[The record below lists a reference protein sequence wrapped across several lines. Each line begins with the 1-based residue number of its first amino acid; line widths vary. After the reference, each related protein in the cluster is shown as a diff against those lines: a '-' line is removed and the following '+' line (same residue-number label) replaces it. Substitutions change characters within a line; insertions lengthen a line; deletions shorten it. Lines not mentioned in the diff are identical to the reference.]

1 MSQRSREKL
10 RNPLGV
16 VMAKAPVRLLDL
28 MRQTEDPHVINL
40 AAGIPS
46 SDFLPLDAL
55 KSAMEAELASRARE
69 MFSYHRPEGA
79 GLLRDAIREYL
90 AVRGVRVTS
99 DQVLVTTGC
108 SGALASMMGAVLKKG
123 DTVVCEGPAY
133 YGQLELL
140 RAIGVKFRMVAT
152 AVGQEPDPAKWEKAL
167 KAKPKPKLLLVTST
181 LSNPSGATLRE
192 EWRPRLVEICKKAG
206 VPILED
212 DIYGDLLGRARPK
225 PLRAFDDGS
234 TVLYVT
240 SFSKTVAPGLRIG
253 FALPGKWMDEAAD
266 RQCRQT
272 IHGGVPPEY
281 VTAAFLRSGRMESH
295 LEMLQS
301 VYAKRR
307 ELALGILL
315 RELPAGV
322 HAEDPKGGYML
333 WVRGGSTKVMDE
345 VAKQC
350 LGQGVAVVG
359 GGIFF
364 ANPPKEA
371 CFRLNCARATPE
383 DLAKGVGI
391 FCKVLQA
398 AVGKKK

>member
-1 MSQRSREKL
+1 
-10 RNPLGV
+10 
-16 VMAKAPVRLLDL
+16 MALPPIRLLDL

-46 SDFLPLDAL
+46 SDFLPLEAL
-55 KSAMEAELASRARE
+55 KGAMEGEMASRGRE

-79 GLLRDAIREYL
+79 GILREAIRDYL
-90 AVRGVRVTS
+90 KVRGVSLSS

-108 SGALASMMGAVLKKG
+108 TGALSSMMGTILKKG
-123 DTVVCEGPAY
+123 DTVVCEAPAY

-140 RAIGVKFRMVAT
+140 QAIGVKFRTVPT
-152 AVGQEPDPAKWEKAL
+152 AVGQEPDPAKWQKAIQ
-167 KAKPKPKLLLVTST
+167 AKPKPKLVVVTST
-181 LSNPSGATLRE
+181 LSNPSGVTLRE
-192 EWRPRLVEICKKAG
+192 EWRPKLLEICKKAG

-212 DIYGDLLGRARPK
+212 DIYGDLLGRGRPK
-225 PLRAFDDGS
+225 PIRAFDDGS
-234 TVLYVT
+234 TVIYVT

-253 FALPGKWMDEAAD
+253 FALPGKWMDAAAD

-272 IHGGVPPEY
+272 IHGGVPAEY
-281 VTAAFLRSGRMESH
+281 VAAAFLRSGRMESH

-307 ELALGILL
+307 ELAGGILA
-315 RELPAGV
+315 RELPVGV
-322 HAEDPKGGYML
+322 RADDPRGGYML
-333 WVRGGSTKVMDE
+333 WVRGGRPGMMDE

-350 LGQGVAVVG
+350 LAKGVAVVG

-383 DLAKGVGI
+383 DLARGVGI
-391 FCKVLQA
+391 FCEVLKS
-398 AVGKKK
+398 VMSRKK

>member
-1 MSQRSREKL
+1 MA
-10 RNPLGV
+10 NP
-16 VMAKAPVRLLDL
+16 PIRLLDL
-28 MRQTEDPHVINL
+28 MRQTEDPLVINL

-46 SDFLPLDAL
+46 ADFLPLDAL
-55 KSAMEAELASRARE
+55 RTALEGELASRARE

-79 GLLRDAIREYL
+79 SLLREAIRDYL
-90 AVRGVRVTS
+90 GVRGVGV
-99 DQVLVTTGC
+99 QPEQILVTTGC
-108 SGALASMMGAVLKKG
+108 SGALATMMNTVLKRG

-140 RAIGVKFRMVAT
+140 RAIGVKFRTVNT

-167 KAKPKPKLLLVTST
+167 KAKPKPKLLVVTST
-181 LSNPSGATLRE
+181 LSNPSGATLKE
-192 EWRPRLVEICKKAG
+192 EWRPRMVEMCRKMGI
-206 VPILED
+206 PILED

-225 PLRAFDDGS
+225 PLRAYDDGS

-253 FALPGKWMDEAAD
+253 FALPGKWMDAAAD

-272 IHGGVPPEY
+272 IHGGVPPEFI
-281 VTAAFLRSGRMESH
+281 TASFLRSGRMEGH
-295 LEMLQS
+295 LEMLRS

-307 ELALGILL
+307 ELAGGILS
-315 RELPAGV
+315 RELPEGV
-322 HAEDPKGGYML
+322 RADDPSGGYML
-333 WVRGGSTKVMDE
+333 WVRGGRPGLMEDVS
-345 VAKQC
+345 KQC
-350 LGQGVAVVG
+350 LAKGVAVVG

-383 DLAKGVGI
+383 DLARGVGI
-391 FCKVLQA
+391 FCEVLKS
-398 AVGKKK
+398 AVVRKK

>member
-1 MSQRSREKL
+1 
-10 RNPLGV
+10 
-16 VMAKAPVRLLDL
+16 MATPPIRLLDL

-55 KSAMEAELASRARE
+55 KTALEGEIQSRARE

-79 GLLRDAIREYL
+79 QILREAIRDYL
-90 AVRGVRVTS
+90 AIRGVRTTS
-99 DQVLVTTGC
+99 DEVLVTTGC
-108 SGALASMMGAVLKKG
+108 SGALSTMMSTLLKKG
-123 DTVVCEGPAY
+123 DTVVCEAPAY

-140 RAIGVKFRMVAT
+140 RAIGVKFRTVNT

-167 KAKPKPKLLLVTST
+167 KAKPKPKLLVVTST
-181 LSNPSGATLRE
+181 LSNPSGATLKE
-192 EWRPRLVEICKKAG
+192 EWRPRMVEMCRKMG

-225 PLRAFDDGS
+225 PMRAFDDGS

-253 FALPGKWMDEAAD
+253 FALPGKWMDAAAD

-272 IHGGVPPEY
+272 IHGGVPPEFI
-281 VTAAFLRSGRMESH
+281 TASFLRSGRMEGH
-295 LEMLQS
+295 LEMLRT

-307 ELALGILL
+307 ELAGGILS
-315 RELPAGV
+315 RELPEGIRAD
-322 HAEDPKGGYML
+322 DPLGGYML
-333 WVRGGSTKVMDE
+333 WVRGGRPSLMEE
-345 VAKQC
+345 VSRQC
-350 LGQGVAVVG
+350 LAKGVAVVG

-364 ANPPKEA
+364 VNPPKEA

-383 DLAKGVGI
+383 DLARGVGI
-391 FCKVLQA
+391 FCEVLKSA
-398 AVGKKK
+398 SARRK

>member
-1 MSQRSREKL
+1 M
-10 RNPLGV
+10 PI
-16 VMAKAPVRLLDL
+16 PPIRLLDL

-46 SDFLPLDAL
+46 ADFLPLDAL
-55 KSAMEAELASRARE
+55 RTALEGELASRARE

-79 GLLRDAIREYL
+79 SLLREAIRDYL
-90 AVRGVRVTS
+90 GVRGVGVQP
-99 DQVLVTTGC
+99 DQILVTTGC
-108 SGALASMMGAVLKKG
+108 SGALATMMNTVLKKG
-123 DTVVCEGPAY
+123 DTVVCEAPAY

-140 RAIGVKFRMVAT
+140 RAIGVKFRTVNT

-167 KAKPKPKLLLVTST
+167 KAKPKPKLLVVTST
-181 LSNPSGATLRE
+181 LSNPSGATLKE
-192 EWRPRLVEICKKAG
+192 EWRPRMVEMCRKMG

-212 DIYGDLLGRARPK
+212 DIYGDLLGRGRPK
-225 PLRAFDDGS
+225 PLRAYDDGS

-253 FALPGKWMDEAAD
+253 FALPGKWMDAAAD

-272 IHGGVPPEY
+272 IHGGVPPEFI
-281 VTAAFLRSGRMESH
+281 TASFLRSGRMEGH
-295 LEMLQS
+295 LEMLRS

-307 ELALGILL
+307 ELAGGILS
-315 RELPAGV
+315 RELPEGIRAD
-322 HAEDPKGGYML
+322 DPSGGYML
-333 WVRGGSTKVMDE
+333 WVRGGRPGVMED
-345 VAKQC
+345 VSKQC
-350 LGQGVAVVG
+350 LAKGVAVVG

-383 DLAKGVGI
+383 DLARGVGT
-391 FCKVLQA
+391 FCEVLKGLAGQT
-398 AVGKKK
+398 GGRKSRI

>member
-1 MSQRSREKL
+1 
-10 RNPLGV
+10 
-16 VMAKAPVRLLDL
+16 MATPPIRLLDL

-55 KSAMEAELASRARE
+55 KTALEGEIQSRARE

-79 GLLRDAIREYL
+79 QILREAIRDYL
-90 AVRGVRVTS
+90 AIRGVRTTS
-99 DQVLVTTGC
+99 DEVLVTTGC
-108 SGALASMMGAVLKKG
+108 SGALSTMMSTLLKKG
-123 DTVVCEGPAY
+123 DTVVCEAPAY

-140 RAIGVKFRMVAT
+140 RAIGVKFRTVNT

-167 KAKPKPKLLLVTST
+167 KAKPKPKLLVVTST
-181 LSNPSGATLRE
+181 LSNPSGATLKE
-192 EWRPRLVEICKKAG
+192 EWRPRMVEMCRKMG

-225 PLRAFDDGS
+225 PLRAYDEGS

-253 FALPGKWMDEAAD
+253 FALPGKWMDAAAD

-272 IHGGVPPEY
+272 IHGGVPPEFI
-281 VTAAFLRSGRMESH
+281 TASFLRSGRMEGH
-295 LEMLQS
+295 LEMLRT

-307 ELALGILL
+307 ELAGGILS
-315 RELPAGV
+315 RELPEGIRAD
-322 HAEDPKGGYML
+322 DPLGGYML
-333 WVRGGSTKVMDE
+333 WIRGGRPSLMEE
-345 VAKQC
+345 VSKQC
-350 LGQGVAVVG
+350 LAKGVAVVG

-383 DLAKGVGI
+383 DLARGVGI
-391 FCKVLQA
+391 FCEVLKSA
-398 AVGKKK
+398 SARRK

>member
-1 MSQRSREKL
+1 MP
-10 RNPLGV
+10 NP
-16 VMAKAPVRLLDL
+16 PIRLLDL

-46 SDFLPLDAL
+46 ADFLPLDAL
-55 KSAMEAELASRARE
+55 RTALEGELASRARE

-79 GLLRDAIREYL
+79 SLLREAIRDYL
-90 AVRGVRVTS
+90 GVRGVNVQS
-99 DQVLVTTGC
+99 DQILVTTGC
-108 SGALASMMGAVLKKG
+108 SGALATMMNTVLKKG
-123 DTVVCEGPAY
+123 DTVLCEAPAY

-140 RAIGVKFRMVAT
+140 RAIGVKFRTVNT

-167 KAKPKPKLLLVTST
+167 KAKPKPKLLVVTST
-181 LSNPSGATLRE
+181 LSNPSGATLKE
-192 EWRPRLVEICKKAG
+192 EWRPRMVEMCRKMG

-212 DIYGDLLGRARPK
+212 DIYGDLLGRGRPK
-225 PLRAFDDGS
+225 PLRAYDDGS

-253 FALPGKWMDEAAD
+253 FALPGKWMDAAAD

-272 IHGGVPPEY
+272 IHGGVPPEFI
-281 VTAAFLRSGRMESH
+281 TASFLRSGRMEGH
-295 LEMLQS
+295 LEMLRS

-307 ELALGILL
+307 ELAGGILS
-315 RELPAGV
+315 RELPEGIRAD
-322 HAEDPKGGYML
+322 DPSGGYML
-333 WVRGGSTKVMDE
+333 WVRGGRPGLMEE
-345 VAKQC
+345 VSKQC
-350 LGQGVAVVG
+350 LAKGVAVVG

-383 DLAKGVGI
+383 DLARGVGI
-391 FCKVLQA
+391 FCEVLKS
-398 AVGKKK
+398 AVARKK

>member
-1 MSQRSREKL
+1 
-10 RNPLGV
+10 
-16 VMAKAPVRLLDL
+16 MATPPIRLLDL

-55 KSAMEAELASRARE
+55 KTALEGEIQSRARE

-79 GLLRDAIREYL
+79 QILREAIRDYL
-90 AVRGVRVTS
+90 AIRGVRTTS
-99 DQVLVTTGC
+99 DEVLVTTGC
-108 SGALASMMGAVLKKG
+108 SGALSTMMSTLLKKG
-123 DTVVCEGPAY
+123 DTVVCEAPAY

-140 RAIGVKFRMVAT
+140 RAIGVKFRTVNT

-167 KAKPKPKLLLVTST
+167 KAKPKPKLLVVTST
-181 LSNPSGATLRE
+181 LSNPSGATLKE
-192 EWRPRLVEICKKAG
+192 EWRPRMVEMCRKMG

-225 PLRAFDDGS
+225 PLRAYDEGS

-253 FALPGKWMDEAAD
+253 FALPGKWMDAAAD

-272 IHGGVPPEY
+272 IHGGVPPEFI
-281 VTAAFLRSGRMESH
+281 TASFLRSGRMEGH
-295 LEMLQS
+295 LEMLRT

-307 ELALGILL
+307 ELAGGILS
-315 RELPAGV
+315 RELPEGIRAD
-322 HAEDPKGGYML
+322 DPLGGYML
-333 WVRGGSTKVMDE
+333 WVRGGRPSLMEE
-345 VAKQC
+345 VSKQC
-350 LGQGVAVVG
+350 LAKGVAVVG

-383 DLAKGVGI
+383 DLARGVGI
-391 FCKVLQA
+391 FCEVLKSA
-398 AVGKKK
+398 SARKK

>member
-1 MSQRSREKL
+1 
-10 RNPLGV
+10 
-16 VMAKAPVRLLDL
+16 MATPPIRLLDL

-55 KSAMEAELASRARE
+55 KTALEGEIQSRARE

-79 GLLRDAIREYL
+79 QILREAIRDYL
-90 AVRGVRVTS
+90 AIRGVRTTS
-99 DQVLVTTGC
+99 DEVLVTTGC
-108 SGALASMMGAVLKKG
+108 SGALSTMMSTLLKKG
-123 DTVVCEGPAY
+123 DTVVCEAPAY

-140 RAIGVKFRMVAT
+140 RAIGVKFRTVNT

-167 KAKPKPKLLLVTST
+167 KAKPKPKLLVVTST
-181 LSNPSGATLRE
+181 LSNPSGATLKE
-192 EWRPRLVEICKKAG
+192 EWRPRMVEICRKMG

-225 PLRAFDDGS
+225 PLRAYDDGS

-253 FALPGKWMDEAAD
+253 FALPGKWMDAAAD

-272 IHGGVPPEY
+272 IHGGVPPEFI
-281 VTAAFLRSGRMESH
+281 TASFLRSGRMEGH
-295 LEMLQS
+295 LEMLRT

-307 ELALGILL
+307 ELAGGILS
-315 RELPAGV
+315 RELPEGIRAD
-322 HAEDPKGGYML
+322 DPLGGYML
-333 WVRGGSTKVMDE
+333 WVRGGRPSLMEE
-345 VAKQC
+345 VSKQC
-350 LGQGVAVVG
+350 LAKGVAVVG

-383 DLAKGVGI
+383 DLARGVGI
-391 FCKVLQA
+391 FCEVLKSA
-398 AVGKKK
+398 SARKK

>member
-1 MSQRSREKL
+1 
-10 RNPLGV
+10 
-16 VMAKAPVRLLDL
+16 
-28 MRQTEDPHVINL
+28 
-40 AAGIPS
+40 
-46 SDFLPLDAL
+46 
-55 KSAMEAELASRARE
+55 
-69 MFSYHRPEGA
+69 
-79 GLLRDAIREYL
+79 
-90 AVRGVRVTS
+90 
-99 DQVLVTTGC
+99 
-108 SGALASMMGAVLKKG
+108 
-123 DTVVCEGPAY
+123 
-133 YGQLELL
+133 
-140 RAIGVKFRMVAT
+140 MVAT

-212 DIYGDLLGRARPK
+212 DIYGDLLGRGRPK
-225 PLRAFDDGS
+225 PLRAYDDGS

-295 LEMLQS
+295 LEMLRS
-301 VYAKRR
+301 VYAQRR

-315 RELPAGV
+315 RELPEGV

-333 WVRGGSTKVMDE
+333 WVRGGSAKVMND

-391 FCKVLQA
+391 FCSVLKVELA
-398 AVGKKK
+398 RTGARKSRT

>member
-1 MSQRSREKL
+1 
-10 RNPLGV
+10 
-16 VMAKAPVRLLDL
+16 MATPPIRLLDL

-55 KSAMEAELASRARE
+55 KTALEGEIQSRARE

-79 GLLRDAIREYL
+79 QILREAIRDYL
-90 AVRGVRVTS
+90 AIRGVRTTS
-99 DQVLVTTGC
+99 DEVLVTTGC
-108 SGALASMMGAVLKKG
+108 SGALSTMMSTLLKKG
-123 DTVVCEGPAY
+123 DTVVCEAPAY

-140 RAIGVKFRMVAT
+140 RAIGVKFRTVNT

-167 KAKPKPKLLLVTST
+167 KAKPKPKLLVVTST
-181 LSNPSGATLRE
+181 ISNPSGATLKE
-192 EWRPRLVEICKKAG
+192 EWRPRMVEICRKMG

-225 PLRAFDDGS
+225 PLRAYDDGS

-253 FALPGKWMDEAAD
+253 FALPGKWMDAAAD

-272 IHGGVPPEY
+272 IHGGVPPEFI
-281 VTAAFLRSGRMESH
+281 TASFLRSGRMEGH
-295 LEMLQS
+295 LEMLRT

-307 ELALGILL
+307 ELAGGILS
-315 RELPAGV
+315 RELPEGIRAD
-322 HAEDPKGGYML
+322 DPLGGYML
-333 WVRGGSTKVMDE
+333 WVRGGRPSLMEE
-345 VAKQC
+345 VSKLCLAK
-350 LGQGVAVVG
+350 GVAVVG

-383 DLAKGVGI
+383 DLARGVGI
-391 FCKVLQA
+391 FCEVLKSA
-398 AVGKKK
+398 SARKK

>member
-1 MSQRSREKL
+1 
-10 RNPLGV
+10 
-16 VMAKAPVRLLDL
+16 MATPPIRLLDL

-46 SDFLPLDAL
+46 ADFLPLDAL
-55 KSAMEAELASRARE
+55 RTALEGELASRARE

-79 GLLRDAIREYL
+79 SLLRDAIRDYL
-90 AVRGVRVTS
+90 GVRGVNVQS
-99 DQVLVTTGC
+99 DQILVTTGC
-108 SGALASMMGAVLKKG
+108 SGALATMMNTILKRG
-123 DTVVCEGPAY
+123 DTVLCEAPAY

-140 RAIGVKFRMVAT
+140 RAIGVKFRTVNT

-167 KAKPKPKLLLVTST
+167 KAMPKPKLLVVTSS
-181 LSNPSGATLRE
+181 LSNPSGATLKE
-192 EWRPRLVEICKKAG
+192 EWRPRMVEICRKMG

-225 PLRAFDDGS
+225 PLRAYDDGS

-253 FALPGKWMDEAAD
+253 FALPGKWMDAAAD

-272 IHGGVPPEY
+272 IHGGVPPEFI
-281 VTAAFLRSGRMESH
+281 TASFLRSGRMEGH
-295 LEMLQS
+295 LEMLRS

-307 ELALGILL
+307 ELAGGILS
-315 RELPAGV
+315 RELPDGIRAD
-322 HAEDPKGGYML
+322 DPSGGYML
-333 WVRGGSTKVMDE
+333 WVRGGRPSLMEE
-345 VAKQC
+345 VSKQC
-350 LGQGVAVVG
+350 LAKGVAVVG

-383 DLAKGVGI
+383 DLARGVGI
-391 FCKVLQA
+391 FCDVVKTLSSQTGA
-398 AVGKKK
+398 RKSRT

>member
-1 MSQRSREKL
+1 
-10 RNPLGV
+10 
-16 VMAKAPVRLLDL
+16 MATPPIRLLDL

-55 KSAMEAELASRARE
+55 KTALEGEIQSRARE

-79 GLLRDAIREYL
+79 QILREAIRDYL
-90 AVRGVRVTS
+90 AIRGVRTTS
-99 DQVLVTTGC
+99 DEVLVTTGC
-108 SGALASMMGAVLKKG
+108 SGALSTMMSTLLKKG
-123 DTVVCEGPAY
+123 DTVVCEAPAY

-140 RAIGVKFRMVAT
+140 RGIGVKFRTVNT

-167 KAKPKPKLLLVTST
+167 KAKPKPKLLVVTST
-181 LSNPSGATLRE
+181 LSNPSGATLKE
-192 EWRPRLVEICKKAG
+192 EWRPRMVEICRKMG

-225 PLRAFDDGS
+225 PLRAYDDGS

-253 FALPGKWMDEAAD
+253 FALPGKWMDAAAD

-272 IHGGVPPEY
+272 IHGGVPPEFI
-281 VTAAFLRSGRMESH
+281 TASFLRSGRMEGH
-295 LEMLQS
+295 LEMLRT

-307 ELALGILL
+307 ELAGGILS
-315 RELPAGV
+315 RELPEGIRAD
-322 HAEDPKGGYML
+322 DPLGGYML
-333 WVRGGSTKVMDE
+333 WVRGGRPSLMEE
-345 VAKQC
+345 VSKQC
-350 LGQGVAVVG
+350 LAKGVAVVG

-383 DLAKGVGI
+383 DLARGVGI
-391 FCKVLQA
+391 FCEVLKSA
-398 AVGKKK
+398 SARRK

>member
-1 MSQRSREKL
+1 
-10 RNPLGV
+10 
-16 VMAKAPVRLLDL
+16 MATPPIRLLDL
-28 MRQTEDPHVINL
+28 MRQTEDPHMINL

-46 SDFLPLDAL
+46 ADFLPLDAL
-55 KSAMEAELASRARE
+55 RTASEGELASRAKE

-79 GLLRDAIREYL
+79 ALLRDAIRDYL
-90 AVRGVRVTS
+90 GARGVNVQS
-99 DQVLVTTGC
+99 DQILVTTGC
-108 SGALASMMGAVLKKG
+108 SGALATMMNTVLKRG
-123 DTVVCEGPAY
+123 DTVVCEAPAY

-140 RAIGVKFRMVAT
+140 RAIGVKFRTVNT

-167 KAKPKPKLLLVTST
+167 KAKPKPKLLVVTST
-181 LSNPSGATLRE
+181 LSNPSGATLKE
-192 EWRPRLVEICKKAG
+192 EWRPRMVEMCRKMG

-225 PLRAFDDGS
+225 PLRAYDDGS

-253 FALPGKWMDEAAD
+253 FALPGKWMDAAAD

-272 IHGGVPPEY
+272 IHGGVPPEFI
-281 VTAAFLRSGRMESH
+281 TASFLRSGRMEGH
-295 LEMLQS
+295 LEMLRT

-307 ELALGILL
+307 ELAGGILL
-315 RELPAGV
+315 RELPEGIRAD
-322 HAEDPKGGYML
+322 DPLGGYML
-333 WVRGGSTKVMDE
+333 WIRGGRPSLMEE
-345 VAKQC
+345 VSKQC
-350 LGQGVAVVG
+350 LAKGVAVVG

-383 DLAKGVGI
+383 DLARGVGI
-391 FCKVLQA
+391 FCEVLKSA
-398 AVGKKK
+398 SARRK

>member
-1 MSQRSREKL
+1 MA
-10 RNPLGV
+10 NP
-16 VMAKAPVRLLDL
+16 PIRLLDL

-46 SDFLPLDAL
+46 ADFLPLDAL
-55 KSAMEAELASRARE
+55 RTALEGELASRARE

-79 GLLRDAIREYL
+79 SLLREAIRDYL
-90 AVRGVRVTS
+90 GVRGVGV
-99 DQVLVTTGC
+99 QPHQILVTTGC
-108 SGALASMMGAVLKKG
+108 SGALATMMNTVLKRG
-123 DTVVCEGPAY
+123 DTVVCEAPAY

-140 RAIGVKFRMVAT
+140 RAIGVKFRTVNT

-167 KAKPKPKLLLVTST
+167 KAKPKPKLLVVTST
-181 LSNPSGATLRE
+181 LSNPSGATLKE
-192 EWRPRLVEICKKAG
+192 EWRPRMVEMCKKMG

-225 PLRAFDDGS
+225 PMHAYDDGS

-253 FALPGKWMDEAAD
+253 FALPGKWMDAAAD

-272 IHGGVPPEY
+272 IHGGVPPEFI
-281 VTAAFLRSGRMESH
+281 TASFLRSGRMEGH
-295 LEMLQS
+295 LEMLRS

-307 ELALGILL
+307 ELAGGILS
-315 RELPAGV
+315 RELPDEIRAD
-322 HAEDPKGGYML
+322 DPSGGYML
-333 WVRGGSTKVMDE
+333 WVRGGRPSVME
-345 VAKQC
+345 AVSKQC
-350 LGQGVAVVG
+350 LAKGVAVVG

-383 DLAKGVGI
+383 DLARGVGI
-391 FCKVLQA
+391 FCEVLKS
-398 AVGKKK
+398 AVVRKK

>member
-1 MSQRSREKL
+1 MA
-10 RNPLGV
+10 NP
-16 VMAKAPVRLLDL
+16 PIRLLDL

-46 SDFLPLDAL
+46 ADFLPLDAL
-55 KSAMEAELASRARE
+55 RTALEGELASRARE

-79 GLLRDAIREYL
+79 SLLREAIRDYL
-90 AVRGVRVTS
+90 GVRGVGVQP
-99 DQVLVTTGC
+99 DQILVTTGC
-108 SGALASMMGAVLKKG
+108 SGALATMMNTVLKRG
-123 DTVVCEGPAY
+123 DTVVCEAPAY

-140 RAIGVKFRMVAT
+140 RAIGVKFRTVNT

-167 KAKPKPKLLLVTST
+167 KAKPKPKLLVVTST
-181 LSNPSGATLRE
+181 LSNPSGATLKE
-192 EWRPRLVEICKKAG
+192 EWRPRMVEMCQKMG

-225 PLRAFDDGS
+225 PLRAYDDGS

-253 FALPGKWMDEAAD
+253 FALPGKWMDAAAD

-272 IHGGVPPEY
+272 IHGGVPPEFI
-281 VTAAFLRSGRMESH
+281 TASFLRSGRMEGH
-295 LEMLQS
+295 LEMLRS

-307 ELALGILL
+307 ELAGGILS
-315 RELPAGV
+315 RELPEGIRAD
-322 HAEDPKGGYML
+322 DPSGGYML
-333 WVRGGSTKVMDE
+333 WVRGGRPGLMEE
-345 VAKQC
+345 VSKQC
-350 LGQGVAVVG
+350 LAKGVAVVG

-383 DLAKGVGI
+383 DLARGVGI
-391 FCKVLQA
+391 FCEVLKS
-398 AVGKKK
+398 AVARKK

>member
-1 MSQRSREKL
+1 
-10 RNPLGV
+10 
-16 VMAKAPVRLLDL
+16 MATPPIRLLDL

-55 KSAMEAELASRARE
+55 KTALEGEIQSRARE

-79 GLLRDAIREYL
+79 QILREAIRDYL
-90 AVRGVRVTS
+90 AIRGVRTTS
-99 DQVLVTTGC
+99 DEVLVTTGC
-108 SGALASMMGAVLKKG
+108 SGALSTMMSTLLKKG
-123 DTVVCEGPAY
+123 DTVVCEAPAY

-140 RAIGVKFRMVAT
+140 RAIGVKFRTVNT

-167 KAKPKPKLLLVTST
+167 KAKPKPKLLVVTST
-181 LSNPSGATLRE
+181 LSNPSGATLKE
-192 EWRPRLVEICKKAG
+192 EWRPRMVEMCRKMG

-225 PLRAFDDGS
+225 PLRAYDDGS

-253 FALPGKWMDEAAD
+253 FALPGKWMDAAAD

-272 IHGGVPPEY
+272 IHGGVPPEFI
-281 VTAAFLRSGRMESH
+281 TASFLRSGRMEGH
-295 LEMLQS
+295 LEMLRT

-307 ELALGILL
+307 ELAGGILS
-315 RELPAGV
+315 RELPEGIRAD
-322 HAEDPKGGYML
+322 DPLGGYML
-333 WVRGGSTKVMDE
+333 WIRGGRPSLMEE
-345 VAKQC
+345 VSKQC
-350 LGQGVAVVG
+350 LAKGVAVVG

-383 DLAKGVGI
+383 DLARGVGI
-391 FCKVLQA
+391 FCEVLKSA
-398 AVGKKK
+398 SARRK

>member
-1 MSQRSREKL
+1 MA
-10 RNPLGV
+10 NP
-16 VMAKAPVRLLDL
+16 PIRLLDL

-46 SDFLPLDAL
+46 ADFLPLDAL
-55 KSAMEAELASRARE
+55 RTALEGELASRARE

-79 GLLRDAIREYL
+79 SLLREAIRDYL
-90 AVRGVRVTS
+90 GVRGVGV
-99 DQVLVTTGC
+99 QPEQILVTTGC
-108 SGALASMMGAVLKKG
+108 SGALATMMNTVLKRG
-123 DTVVCEGPAY
+123 DTVVCEAPAY

-140 RAIGVKFRMVAT
+140 RAIGVKFRTVNT

-167 KAKPKPKLLLVTST
+167 KAKPKPKLLVVTST
-181 LSNPSGATLRE
+181 LSNPSGATLKE
-192 EWRPRLVEICKKAG
+192 EWRPRMVEMCQKMG

-225 PLRAFDDGS
+225 PLRAYDDGS

-253 FALPGKWMDEAAD
+253 FALPAKWMDAAAD

-272 IHGGVPPEY
+272 IHGGVPPEFI
-281 VTAAFLRSGRMESH
+281 TASFLRSGRMEGH
-295 LEMLQS
+295 LEMLRS

-307 ELALGILL
+307 ELAGGILS
-315 RELPAGV
+315 RELPEGIRAD
-322 HAEDPKGGYML
+322 DPSGGYML
-333 WVRGGSTKVMDE
+333 WVRGGRPGLMEE
-345 VAKQC
+345 VSKQC
-350 LGQGVAVVG
+350 LAKGVAVVG

-383 DLAKGVGI
+383 DLARGVGI
-391 FCKVLQA
+391 FCEVLKS
-398 AVGKKK
+398 AVVRKK